1 MSETAAITRI
11 TSPDDP
17 GLIRLCARLA
27 ELADRSDQL
36 RIWPAEQLSLCG
48 MAGVHEWFVDR
59 PMGGQGWSD
68 ADVTRGYLRLA
79 EACLTTAFILTQRSG
94 AVRRIAVGEQPQL
107 AERLLPD
114 LVAGRTF
121 ATVGISHL
129 TTSRRHLARPVLR
142 AEPTPSGWRL
152 DGFSPWVTGALYA
165 QTIVTGATLDDGR
178 QVLVAVPCDLPG
190 VEPQLPLELV
200 GLSAS
205 ATGEVRFQGVTLSD
219 ECLLAGPVEN
229 VMARGA
235 AGTGGLQ
242 TSALA
247 CGLSSAACGY
257 LEREA
262 DRRSDLSG
270 IAAAFRDEQQ
280 ILARDLIQAAG
291 GEASCS
297 AEELRTRA
305 NRLVLRATQAAL
317 TAAKGTGYLS
327 GHPVG
332 RWCREA
338 LFFLVW
344 SCPQPVAA
352 AHLCELAG
360 WAE

>member
-1 MSETAAITRI
+1 MTATPNIPRI

-17 GLIRLCARLA
+17 GLTRLCSRLT
-27 ELADRSDQL
+27 ELADATDRE
-36 RIWPAEQLSLCG
+36 RRWPAEQLALCG
-48 MAGVHEWFVDR
+48 AAGVHEWFVDR
-59 PMGGQGWSD
+59 PLGGQGWSD
-68 ADVTRGYLRLA
+68 ADVTQGYLRLA

-94 AVRRIAVGEQPQL
+94 AVRRIAVCEQPHL

-114 LVAGRTF
+114 LIAGRTF

-129 TTSRRHLARPVLR
+129 TTSRRHLERPVLR
-142 AEPTPSGWRL
+142 ATPTPAGWLL
-152 DGFSPWVTGALYA
+152 DGYSPWVTGGPFA

-178 QVLVAVPCDLPG
+178 QVLVAVPGQLSG
-190 VEPQLPLELV
+190 VQPQPPLELV
-200 GLSAS
+200 ALSAS
-205 ATGEVRFQGVTLSD
+205 ATGEVRFHDVDVPGD
-219 ECLLAGPVEN
+219 CLLAGPCEN

-247 CGLSSAACGY
+247 CGLTSAACGY
-257 LEREA
+257 LERESE
-262 DRRSDLSG
+262 RRGDLG
-270 IAAAFRDEQQ
+270 AVAEALRGEQQ
-280 ILARDLIQAAG
+280 LLARDLIRAAG
-291 GEASCS
+291 GDAACS
-297 AEELRTRA
+297 AEELRARA

-317 TAAKGTGYLS
+317 TAAKGTGYLT